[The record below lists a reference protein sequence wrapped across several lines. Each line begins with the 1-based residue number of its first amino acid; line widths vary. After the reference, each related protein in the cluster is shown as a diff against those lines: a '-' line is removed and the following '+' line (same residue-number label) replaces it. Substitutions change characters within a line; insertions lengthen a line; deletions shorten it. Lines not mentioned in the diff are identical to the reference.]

1 MSALTH
7 LDTHKG
13 NYSTR
18 SKTAGLTYRLCRLFL
33 CSGRQQFSGLC
44 YCGSTL
50 MTFYPVSAIFVLP
63 AMLLL
68 LEVGRRFRVL
78 HKSPAESSV
87 IESAIFALFGLLL
100 AFTFSGAVARY
111 DTHRQLIVEE
121 TNYIG
126 TAYLRLDLLP
136 PAAQPELRQLFRD
149 YVASRLHLYDSVSP
163 EVSPA
168 LLQLQHEIWEKSIVA
183 ANSPGAKVD
192 GAKLLLPAVNAM
204 IDITA
209 TRQTAFNMHPPPIVF
224 LLLFAFSGGSAFLA
238 GYSMTARNHSWF
250 YMIALAIAVT
260 TTIYATL
267 EIEYPRTG
275 LIHLSDTDQALI
287 DLRNSMN

>member
-1 MSALTH
+1 
-7 LDTHKG
+7 
-13 NYSTR
+13 
-18 SKTAGLTYRLCRLFL
+18 
-33 CSGRQQFSGLC
+33 
-44 YCGSTL
+44 
-50 MTFYPVSAIFVLP
+50 MTFHPVSAIFVLP

-68 LEVGRRFRVL
+68 LELGRRFRIL
-78 HKSPAESSV
+78 HKSPAESGA

-111 DTHRQLIVEE
+111 DTHRQLLVEE
-121 TNYIG
+121 TNNIG

-149 YVASRLHLYDSVSP
+149 YVTSRLHLYDAVSQ
-163 EVSPA
+163 EVSPVSQ
-168 LLQLQHEIWEKSIVA
+168 QLQHEIWEKSVVA

-192 GAKLLLPAVNAM
+192 GAKLLLPALNAM

-209 TRQTAFNMHPPPIVF
+209 TRQNAFNMHPPAIVF

-260 TTIYATL
+260 ATIYATL
-267 EIEYPRTG
+267 EIEYPRMG
-275 LIHLSDTDQALI
+275 LIHLSDTDQTLI
-287 DLRNSMN
+287 SLRNSMN